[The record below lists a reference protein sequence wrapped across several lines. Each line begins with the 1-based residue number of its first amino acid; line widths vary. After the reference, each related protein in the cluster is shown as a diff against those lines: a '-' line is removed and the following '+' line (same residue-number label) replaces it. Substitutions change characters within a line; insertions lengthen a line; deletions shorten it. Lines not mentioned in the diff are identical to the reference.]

1 MAATA
6 TGTITALWDL
16 LYNWMHGVLP
26 SVQICESHENAPTP
40 RGNFISVEY
49 AGNWQFAGTAPSKMV
64 DGREDLPSPRLYVYR
79 GSVQVRDVDG
89 NGENLLALIESLDTE
104 PVLQMFGDAGVSVLR
119 TTGPVAMPAL
129 QQTCWRRESILT
141 LEMSW
146 ARAYTGSD
154 LTIESVEISRVDV
167 SGTIDSENEIIVDD
181 KRNVL
186 QSEEILNK
194 FIIETTEAPNGT

>member
-16 LYNWMHGVLP
+16 LYTWMHGVLP
-26 SVQICESHENAPTP
+26 SVDICESHENAPTP
-40 RGNFISVEY
+40 SGNFISVEY
-49 AGNWQFAGTAPSKMV
+49 AGNWQLAGTAPSKMV
-64 DGREDLPSPRLYVYR
+64 DGRPDLPSPRLYVYR

-89 NGENLLALIESLDTE
+89 NGENLLQLVESLDTE
-104 PVLQMFGDAGVSVLR
+104 SVLQLFGDAGVSVLR

-129 QQTCWRRESILT
+129 QQTRWRRESILT

-146 ARAYTGSD
+146 ARAYTGSE
-154 LTIESVEISRVDV
+154 LAIESVEITQVK
-167 SGTIDSENEIIVDD
+167 IDPLVTSEREIIVDD

-186 QSEEILNK
+186 QSEEFLNK
-194 FIIETTEAPNGT
+194 FIIETTEAPHGT